1 MNEEL
6 ARDLAVLQDELEKLK
21 PAVDHIKSASD
32 SVAAAEKVLSNYNG
46 HIEVLFDNIEKVFK
60 LEQKHQTELRDAIF
74 RDTRKTLADYT
85 SEFERNVRK
94 QATIGRDLLKEADE
108 VMQEARDVNDSTREL
123 VDNVYSMKI
132 SEKLLACLIIGTIS
146 LALIITMLL
155 R

>member
-94 QATIGRDLLKEADE
+94 QADIGRDILKEADE
-108 VMQEARDVNDSTREL
+108 VIQESRSINESTQEL
-123 VDNVYSMKI
+123 VDNIYGMKI
-132 SEKLLACLIIGTIS
+132 SEKLIASLIISTIS
-146 LALIITMLL
+146 LALVITILI